1 MPVQA
6 EDAPGSTMVSH
17 EDRGQS
23 SQPQPTTTRVPLT
36 VGNLARHTR
45 ATDVGSGGKDWA
57 GKWLTGSSRAAASLR
72 CRIARK
78 EIVMPGTGDYDEYPA
93 IPNMGAVSGG
103 LLLASWATHE
113 GVQLLSPGASNL
125 DRSEHSDGFTRP
137 NNSRAREN
145 MAEQDRSVE
154 LANNARMALIFERME
169 LGEMTTEDEEFV
181 GRANPSILQKFD
193 TTGR

>member
-93 IPNMGAVSGG
+93 IPNMVKEPTRQQEH
-103 LLLASWATHE
+103 LAGSE